1 MSHRDMKC
9 RIGITQFCCADMRS
23 SIKNGAI
30 VKLQAQRRCDEQNF
44 ADQVKSENGDPYLKQ
59 HLVTIKDIEALAGA
73 VNSLSKAASSE
84 DYLGPQ
90 QSTRL
95 MPISLKLEP
104 RTPNC
109 EFACG
114 ANVAKSLAL
123 LPAVNNPNQI
133 AEC

>member
-1 MSHRDMKC
+1 
-9 RIGITQFCCADMRS
+9 MRS